1 MQGEREFYVN
11 VAAYEGQNSILDY
24 ITSYAIICM
33 EMQVKEEMG
42 MNILPEDV
50 ELSIYMWNLASTRLT
65 LRGSRKRMNENR
77 RRLQI
82 LYVTVYLNQSKY
94 IINRLW

>member
-65 LRGSRKRMNENR
+65 FTWLKEKDERKPEEITDLICNCVPEPIKIYY
-77 RRLQI
+77 Q
-82 LYVTVYLNQSKY
+82 
-94 IINRLW
+94 